1 MAIHLQPTTHRK
13 RSEEI
18 LLRRKDGTALVKN
31 EELVLSAALHLHRD
45 GETQYHGYRL
55 NGFLDEHDRKLVAS
69 TLYRILH
76 RLEEREFMTSHWEQA
91 PGGTQWRCVFT
102 LTGEGVTAAEE
113 VVANAVPHTIALNP
127 GM

>member
-1 MAIHLQPTTHRK
+1 M
-13 RSEEI
+13 
-18 LLRRKDGTALVKN
+18 RRKQGNALVKN
-31 EELVLSAALHLHRD
+31 EELVLTAALNLHRD

-55 NGFLDEHDRKLVAS
+55 NGFLDEHGRKLVAS

-102 LTGEGVTAAEE
+102 LTGEGVKAADD
-113 VVANAVPHTIALNP
+113 VKANAVDPSVLFNP
-127 GM
+127 AT